1 MQNNETETVIDAS
14 EHTSIQAL
22 SKSNVLLAADVVYD
36 VDCIPDLVST
46 VSKFLSQSKVAEDDE
61 KIAIFATTF
70 RNKSTF
76 NLFEEELEMNNVLCA
91 YYDQSMIDE
100 LPNIFPCYWNQP
112 RTDVRIC
119 TMRLKQ

>member
-22 SKSNVLLAADVVYD
+22 SKANVLLAADVVYD

-46 VSKFLSQSKVAEDDE
+46 VSKFLSQSKGAEDDE

-76 NLFEEELEMNNVLCA
+76 NLFEEELEKNNVLCA

>member
-1 MQNNETETVIDAS
+1 MKNNEAETVIDAR
-14 EHTSIQAL
+14 EQVSIQAL
-22 SKSNVLLAADVVYD
+22 SKANVLLAADVVYD

-76 NLFEEELEMNNVLCA
+76 NLFEEELEKNNVLCA

-119 TMRLKQ
+119 TMRLKL